1 MRDDLKSGTVQYIN
15 QHYTSIPDL
24 KTQIKNLS
32 NELNYNGGVSADFQ
46 TIRQMQLIGLYI
58 AACPRDSEEERVVRY
73 VQKYMHA
80 QSRENKRKNIISVS
94 EWLPG
99 KTNFQVLLIGLAK
112 IVHVL
117 DIRQRELDLSV
128 ELQHKLVALQ
138 SKSNEFATTITDN
151 DDSQYTLQEWFVK
164 EMEARIEWNAKEGV
178 PGTSDWHKQEDSDD
192 DTMRE
197 GIEED
202 AEGSEKR
209 DEDAMSEAS
218 GIGAGGV
225 ENKNGEEDAMSEAS
239 GNGDRGVE
247 NKNGEEDAMSEA
259 SGIGAGGVENKNG
272 EEDAMS
278 VASGNGALVVE
289 NNDDR
294 ADDMSEGSSGEFSTF
309 NISEADMEIYFYAR
323 TRASNRSAD
332 ELTDIGMSSRIYA
345 LKQLKNAAEEAQK
358 TLAKFRG
365 GS

>member
-1 MRDDLKSGTVQYIN
+1 
-15 QHYTSIPDL
+15 
-24 KTQIKNLS
+24 
-32 NELNYNGGVSADFQ
+32 
-46 TIRQMQLIGLYI
+46 MQLIGLYI
-58 AACPRDSEEERVVRY
+58 AACPCDSEEERVVRY

-80 QSRENKRKNIISVS
+80 QSRENNRRNIISGS
-94 EWLPG
+94 EWLAG

-138 SKSNEFATTITDN
+138 SKSNEFATTITNN
-151 DDSQYTLQEWFVK
+151 DDSQYTPQEWFVK

-218 GIGAGGV
+218 GIGAG
-225 ENKNGEEDAMSEAS
+225 
-239 GNGDRGVE
+239 GVE

-323 TRASNRSAD
+323 TRASNRRAD

>member
-1 MRDDLKSGTVQYIN
+1 
-15 QHYTSIPDL
+15 
-24 KTQIKNLS
+24 
-32 NELNYNGGVSADFQ
+32 
-46 TIRQMQLIGLYI
+46 
-58 AACPRDSEEERVVRY
+58 
-73 VQKYMHA
+73 
-80 QSRENKRKNIISVS
+80 
-94 EWLPG
+94 
-99 KTNFQVLLIGLAK
+99 
-112 IVHVL
+112 
-117 DIRQRELDLSV
+117 
-128 ELQHKLVALQ
+128 
-138 SKSNEFATTITDN
+138 
-151 DDSQYTLQEWFVK
+151 
-164 EMEARIEWNAKEGV
+164 
-178 PGTSDWHKQEDSDD
+178 
-192 DTMRE
+192 
-197 GIEED
+197 
-202 AEGSEKR
+202 
-209 DEDAMSEAS
+209 MSEAS